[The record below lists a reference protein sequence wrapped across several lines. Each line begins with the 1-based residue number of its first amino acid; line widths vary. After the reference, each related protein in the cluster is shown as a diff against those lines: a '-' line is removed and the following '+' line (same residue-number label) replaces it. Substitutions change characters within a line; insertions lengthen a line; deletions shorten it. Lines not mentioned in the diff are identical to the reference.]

1 MVKLGDVADGVN
13 AGLPELPLLR
23 GFKQQFEQQ
32 FFKRIVLL
40 LWVWKPGTAIQLHFW
55 YTGNRSL

>member
-13 AGLPELPLLR
+13 AGLSELPLLR

-32 FFKRIVLL
+32 LFERSVLL
-40 LWVWKPGTAIQLHFW
+40 LWMRISGNASQLHLWF
-55 YTGNRSL
+55 TRNRSL